1 MGILQAL
8 FGSQMGQ
15 TGMQSGFTPQ
25 MPQNQMQQAPQTMGL
40 VQDILSQRFQPQGQ
54 DIAQSIFMNGTGLG
68 TNGGITTPQAQTVNR
83 LAPVMDI
90 AKTLGTLNQS
100 SLEIAKLN
108 ELMRHDKAT
117 EGNSPFAQPL
127 TIGPMANNG
136 QTQPFQDGSNQNI
149 PTIMQGNAAP
159 QQNNTA
165 PMSILQRMQTN
176 ANNGVAPADW
186 NGSPPAANSVSLD
199 TIANMVSSPQTQGN
213 TPQSGFMPI
222 FKGNEILPG
231 APAGQ
236 VWVNGPNG
244 GLQARI
250 APGAIEKGANGEILS
265 QDSQGNVT
273 QQIPPNPTAKI
284 KLEQGLGKLADLYDK
299 LHEVGGT
306 VEQGGDIL
314 GKNGNLANSFAGSSF
329 VGPEWMGSPS
339 FGGQNIARIG
349 GTKAQ
354 EIRDEIANITKQQ
367 VLPLMQAIGATPGME
382 RAFQAQTAL
391 LESLGS
397 KTTLMRQSVLG
408 GLAQISSQAGN
419 GTLAAKLNADQQ
431 PQTTQPQ
438 GTQQQGRVNIIT
450 PDGKTGTIDAAHV
463 QDLLAAGGKIA
474 Q

>member
-15 TGMQSGFTPQ
+15 TGMQSGFTLQ

-68 TNGGITTPQAQTVNR
+68 TNGGITTPQTQTVNR

-165 PMSILQRMQTN
+165 PMSIPQRMQTN

-222 FKGNEILPG
+222 FKGNEVLPG

-236 VWVNGPNG
+236 VWINGPNG

-250 APGAIEKGANGEILS
+250 APGAVEKGANGEILN
-265 QDSQGNVT
+265 QDSQGNIT
-273 QQIPPNPTAKI
+273 QQIPPNPLMKQ
-284 KLEQGLGKLADLYDK
+284 KFEQ
-299 LHEVGGT
+299 
-306 VEQGGDIL
+306 
-314 GKNGNLANSFAGSSF
+314 
-329 VGPEWMGSPS
+329 
-339 FGGQNIARIG
+339 
-349 GTKAQ
+349 
-354 EIRDEIANITKQQ
+354 NITKIAGLFDELNKAGGSVEAGGSPIGNKLNQLAGTKGFDIGGHTIIPGGQ
-367 VLPLMQAIGATPGME
+367 TLMEGTDTQKIRGEIQDLIKQTTPLYMQAMGITPGME
-382 RAFQAQTAL
+382 RAVSAQQM
-391 LESLGS
+391 
-397 KTTLMRQSVLG
+397 LMDALG
-408 GLAQISSQAGN
+408 GNVGKSRQENLYSIANLSQQAGT
-419 GTLAAKLNADQQ
+419 GQFAKDYAAQN
-431 PQTTQPQ
+431 Q
-438 GTQQQGRVNIIT
+438 GGGNQQQGRVNIIT